1 VISRT
6 LALLG
11 RAPAFRSLFLATL
24 GSGLGSMLAVIAL
37 TVDVYDRTQSGAWV
51 ALLLI
56 ADFLPTIA
64 IGLLLGPLL
73 DRFSRRGLMIAS
85 DLVRLA
91 AFAALPFAN
100 GPGMIV
106 ALALVVGFATGFF
119 RPAAYAGMP
128 NLVADDDLPYANSLF
143 QTVENVTWMLG
154 PLLGGVLLSISG
166 PDVPYVVNAAT
177 FLVSALL
184 VARIPAER
192 LRSEDTLSRGHWR
205 DLADGFAHVAR
216 SKEVLTVIVAW
227 TIVMFG
233 EAGVNV
239 AEVFLVRDALDAGN
253 AGLGLMMGG
262 TGLGMVVGSAIAA
275 GLITRLSI
283 PAVYGGALATM
294 GVGYLLAALSPTIWV
309 ALPLVGIA
317 GLGNGIATV
326 CNPMLVQQG
335 TPDRVRGRVF
345 TVVMSV
351 NYVFLGI
358 GMAVAGPVTD
368 AVGPRWVWGVAS
380 TLFVAAGAIGAV
392 LARGVR
398 IAEPEPVVV
407 VSAAGPIVEGELE
420 QVEELGHRGDAVA
433 VPAVQAGPDRRPAG
447 AVDQHGA

>member
-1 VISRT
+1 MSRT
-6 LALLG
+6 LTLLG

-51 ALLLI
+51 AGLLI

-85 DLVRLA
+85 DLVRLG
-91 AFAALPFAN
+91 AFVALPFAN

-128 NLVADDDLPYANSLF
+128 NLVSEDDLPYANSLF
-143 QTVENVTWMLG
+143 QTVENLTWMLG
-154 PLLGGVLLSISG
+154 PLLGGVLLSVSG

-184 VARIPAER
+184 LARIPAAR
-192 LRSEDTLSRGHWR
+192 LRSEEAFSRGHWR

-216 SKEVLTVIVAW
+216 SREVLTVIVAW

-233 EAGVNV
+233 EAGINV

-253 AGLGLMMGG
+253 AGLGVMMGG
-262 TGLGMVVGSAIAA
+262 TGLGMVVGSALAA

-283 PAVYGGALATM
+283 PAVYGGALGVM
-294 GVGYLLAALSPTIWV
+294 GVGYAVAAAAPSIWM
-309 ALPLVGIA
+309 ALPVVGIA

-358 GMAVAGPVTD
+358 GMAVAGPLTD
-368 AVGPRWVWGVAS
+368 AFGPRWVWGAAS
-380 TLFVAAGAIGAV
+380 ALFVVAGLIGAW
-392 LARGVR
+392 LSRGVT
-398 IAEPEPVVV
+398 IARTEPVVV
-407 VSAAGPIVEGELE
+407 VSAAGPIVEGEPLDQLE
-420 QVEELGHRGDAVA
+420 DLGHRGDAEP
-433 VPAVQAGPDRRPAG
+433 VPAFEPGPERRTAG
-447 AVDQHGA
+447 AVDQHGP